1 MSTKLYVGN
10 VPFSTTSQ
18 DLQNLFAQYGAVASV
33 ELIADKFTGRSR
45 GFAFVTMATPEDA
58 QKATQALNGYS
69 MDGRNLTVN
78 EARPKEDRPQRSGGF
93 GGGERRSFG
102 GGGGRGYGGGGGG
115 RGYGGGG
122 GGGRGYGGGGGYGGG
137 RGGERGERFDRG
149 ERGERGGRGDFGG
162 EREDRY

>member
-45 GFAFVTMATPEDA
+45 GFAFVSMETAEDA
-58 QKATQALNGYS
+58 QKAIEGLNGHGL
-69 MDGRNLTVN
+69 DGRNLTVN

-102 GGGGRGYGGGGGG
+102 GGSGGGGGG
-115 RGYGGGG
+115 RGFGGGERRGFG
-122 GGGRGYGGGGGYGGG
+122 GGSGGG
-137 RGGERGERFDRG
+137 RGGRGGYGERS
-149 ERGERGGRGDFGG
+149 ERDFGG
-162 EREDRY
+162 ERDDRRERRY